1 MFIEFMSL
9 SNIDKS
15 HLDKLLLNLNNS
27 TNNTHNILELV
38 KSNHAE
44 YAQLKLIAKQ
54 MNMLRNEA
62 LDILN
67 RSREQE
73 QLHKIKTSFKLVSGN
88 TYYLYEKYSNDNND
102 EQNTKEEFFS
112 LVSPEEWGSDYFD
125 KNNIKYVEKYYYD
138 FDKQFIKC

>member
-1 MFIEFMSL
+1 MSL
-9 SNIDKS
+9 SNIDKT
-15 HLDKLLLNLNNS
+15 HLDKLLLNLNTS

-67 RSREQE
+67 KSREQE
-73 QLHKIKTSFKLVSGN
+73 KLKKIKTSFKLVSGN
-88 TYYLYEKYSNDNND
+88 TYYLYEKYLNSSNE
-102 EQNTKEEFFS
+102 EQTIKEEFFS
-112 LVSPEEWGSDYFD
+112 LVSPQEWSEDYLK
-125 KNNIKYVEKYYYD
+125 KNDIKYLEKYYYD
-138 FDKQFIKC
+138 FDKQFVKVNDY

>member
-1 MFIEFMSL
+1 MSL
-9 SNIDKS
+9 SNIDKT
-15 HLDKLLLNLNNS
+15 HLDKLLLNLNTS

-88 TYYLYEKYSNDNND
+88 SYYLYEKYSNNNI
-102 EQNTKEEFFS
+102 EAQNTKEEFFS
-112 LVSPEEWGSDYFD
+112 LVSPEEWGNDYFD

-138 FDKQFIKC
+138 FDKHFVKVNDF